1 MLFHT
6 WVFFVFFLIVYPV
19 YLLVRRNNRLMN
31 VWLMLASYTF
41 YGWWNPWYL
50 LLLFGTSA
58 IDYVMVLLMER
69 NRRTRTLW
77 LVISLVSNFGF
88 LGYFKYSGFITE
100 NLNTFLAHFGLSSLL
115 PNPVAYPNAML
126 ALLGVS
132 EDRFFTKVILPI
144 GISFHTFQSMSYT
157 IDAYKGTI
165 QTERSFVRFLTFVS
179 FFPQLVAGPIERA
192 SNLLPQLRGT
202 PTITWQ
208 DIADGL
214 SLFLVGFFKKVA
226 LADYLARYVDP
237 VYGNPGQYQAPA
249 LLLATVAFGW
259 QIYFDFSGYTDMARG
274 VAQVMGFRL
283 MLNFNNPYAATG
295 LGDFWNRW
303 HISLST
309 WFKDYV
315 YFPLGG
321 SRHGKLRTYLNM
333 FLTMVISGVWHG
345 AAWTFVTW
353 GAVHALGRC
362 LTREAEQTE
371 FYKDR
376 VPRLLKQALVFTFVT
391 FTWIFFRAESLSD
404 AWLVISRIFGSGW
417 ADPRFPLLM
426 AGLVLAVWLY
436 QLLYTGRSALGRA
449 LSWEPVR
456 VGLVVLMV
464 VYLAV
469 VAQPSTK
476 QFIYFQ
482 F

>member
-6 WVFFVFFLIVYPV
+6 WVFFSFFLIVYPIF
-19 YLLVRRNNRLMN
+19 LLVRRNNRLMN
-31 VWLMLASYTF
+31 LWLMLTSYVF

-58 IDYVMVLLMER
+58 IDYFMVVLMER
-69 NRRTRTLW
+69 KQSTRKLW

-88 LGYFKYSGFITE
+88 LGYFKYSGFLTD
-100 NLNTFLAHFGLSSLL
+100 NLNVLFARTGLSFAL
-115 PNPVAYPNAML
+115 PDPAFYPNAF
-126 ALLGVS
+126 LGLFHAP
-132 EDRFFTKVILPI
+132 DDWYFQHVILPI

-157 IDAYKGTI
+157 IDAYRGTI

-192 SNLLPQLRGT
+192 SNLLPQLRQT
-202 PTITWQ
+202 PPLIWQ
-208 DIADGL
+208 DITDGL

-226 LADYLARYVDP
+226 LADYLAKYVDP
-237 VYGNPGQYQAPA
+237 VYGNPGQFQASA
-249 LLLATVAFGW
+249 LILATVAFGW

-274 VAQVMGFRL
+274 IALLMGFRL

-309 WFKDYV
+309 WFKDYL

-321 SRHGKLRTYLNM
+321 SRRGPLRTYFNM
-333 FLTMVISGVWHG
+333 FVTMLVSGIWHG
-345 AAWTFVTW
+345 AAWTFVIW
-353 GAVHALGRC
+353 GALHALGRC
-362 LTREAEQTE
+362 LTREVEQTT
-371 FYKDR
+371 FYR
-376 VPRLLKQALVFTFVT
+376 ESIPRLAKQLFVFAFVS
-391 FTWIFFRAESLSD
+391 FTWIFFRAQGLDD
-404 AWLVISRIFGSGW
+404 AWLVISRIFTTAW
-417 ADPRFPLLM
+417 TDPRFPLLM
-426 AGLVLAVWLY
+426 ANLILAVWMY
-436 QLLYTGRSALGRA
+436 QLLYTSQSALRPLLDA
-449 LSWEPVR
+449 ASVR
-456 VGLVVLMV
+456 VGLAILMV
-464 VYLAV
+464 TYLAV
-469 VAQPSTK
+469 IAQPSTK

>member
-6 WVFFVFFLIVYPV
+6 WVFFVFFLIVYTV
-19 YLLVRRNNRLMN
+19 YLVVRRNNRLMN
-31 VWLMLASYTF
+31 LWLMLASYTF

-58 IDYVMVLLMER
+58 IDYLMVVLMER
-69 NRRTRTLW
+69 KQSTRKLW

-100 NLNTFLAHFGLSSLL
+100 NLNALIARLGTSAML
-115 PNPVAYPNAML
+115 PDPAAYPNA
-126 ALLGVS
+126 LLGLCGAP
-132 EDRFFTKVILPI
+132 ENWMFTHVILPI

-157 IDAYKGTI
+157 IDAYRGTI
-165 QTERSFVRFLTFVS
+165 QTERSIVRFLTFVS

-192 SNLLPQLRGT
+192 SNLLPQLQKT
-202 PTITWQ
+202 PQITRQ
-208 DIADGL
+208 DLSDGL

-226 LADYLARYVDP
+226 LADYLAKYVDP
-237 VYGNPGQYQAPA
+237 VYGNPGHFQAPA
-249 LLLATVAFGW
+249 LILATLAFGW

-274 VAQVMGFRL
+274 IAQLMGFRL
-283 MLNFNNPYAATG
+283 MLNFNNPYTATS

-309 WFKDYV
+309 WFKDYL

-321 SRHGKLRTYLNM
+321 SRGGTFRTYRNM
-333 FLTMVISGVWHG
+333 FITMLVSGVWHG
-345 AAWTFVTW
+345 AAWTFVMW
-353 GAVHALGRC
+353 GGMHALGRGP
-362 LTREAEQTE
+362 TRELEQTD
-371 FYKDR
+371 FYRNR
-376 VPRLLKQALVFTFVT
+376 VPRLVKQLLVFTFVT
-391 FTWIFFRAESLSD
+391 FTWIFFRAQTLSD
-404 AWLVISRIFGSGW
+404 AWLVISRMFTTRW
-417 ADPRFPLLM
+417 VDPHFPLLM
-426 AGLVLAVWLY
+426 AVLILAVWLY
-436 QLLYTGRSALGRA
+436 QLVYTSGVTLRRYL
-449 LSWEPVR
+449 EVQPVR
-456 VGLVVLMV
+456 VGLATSMI
-464 VYLAV
+464 VYLLI